1 MTKANMEKKEFISD
15 YTSQSIMKKSQDRHL
30 QTGTGAEATEAA
42 AYWPIPCGW
51 LSLLSYAF
59 QDHLP
64 RGGTAHNGLGP
75 PTSITNQENPLQ
87 TCLTGQSEAFSQLRF
102 FLPR

>member
-42 AYWPIPCGW
+42 AYWPIPCAG
-51 LSLLSYAF
+51 
-59 QDHLP
+59 
-64 RGGTAHNGLGP
+64 
-75 PTSITNQENPLQ
+75 
-87 TCLTGQSEAFSQLRF
+87 
-102 FLPR
+102 